1 MSSHH
6 KFLAVLFCLLYFLS
20 WQSAHADLI
29 LTSPPRESEAT
40 GFKQYGPL
48 ADYLSNI
55 LGQKVRY
62 QHPKSWLHYQR
73 DMRADKF
80 DIVFDGPHF
89 ISWRQARYQH
99 TPVAKLPGKL
109 GFYVVVRN
117 EDDKIQQ
124 LSDLVN
130 KKLCAIAPPNLSSIT
145 ILALMN
151 DPFRKPRLVTLKG
164 GMPGVYQGFKQGK
177 CRAVILRD
185 QFYDK
190 KLDYEEHARLRIIY
204 KTQPVSNQGISVS
217 SRVNEQDIQKIREAL
232 TQVNDGVKPILQRF
246 AKKADKMLPVSP
258 GDYAE
263 QYKLLAGIISGW
275 EVKQ

>member
-1 MSSHH
+1 MSSRDR
-6 KFLAVLFCLLYFLS
+6 FLTVLFCLFYFLS
-20 WQSAHADLI
+20 CQSALADLI
-29 LTSPPRESEAT
+29 LTSPPRESAT
-40 GFKQYGPL
+40 TGLKQYGPL

-62 QHPKSWLHYQR
+62 EHPRSWLHYQR

-99 TPVAKLPGKL
+99 TPVARLPGQL

-117 EDDKIQQ
+117 DDDKIQQ

-130 KKLCAIAPPNLSSIT
+130 KKMCAIAPPNLSSIT
-145 ILALMN
+145 ILARMN
-151 DPFRKPRLVTLKG
+151 DPFRNPQLVTLKG
-164 GMPGVYQGFKQGK
+164 GMSGVYQGLKQGK
-177 CRAVILRD
+177 CRSAILRD
-185 QFYDK
+185 QFYDN
-190 KLDYEEHARLRIIY
+190 KLDKEEQSRLRIIY

-217 SRVNEQDIQKIREAL
+217 SRVSEQDIQKIREAL

-246 AKKADKMLPVSP
+246 AQKADKMLPASA